1 MSRETVSDDRPTIIF
16 DLGNVILPF
25 DHISVSRK
33 IAEMYGL
40 EHGFVHKAL
49 YNWEFLKPFEEGRI
63 TPEEFLE
70 RCSQQLGV
78 TLEPAWFKETW
89 CDMFRENAAV
99 IEMIEEL
106 RQSYRLVLLSNAS
119 AWHIDHIRE
128 RYSVLDF
135 FDDHVYSFETGCM
148 KPDRAIFERAVEL
161 SSGSGPVAYIDD
173 VEAFVIAAR
182 ELGIPG
188 VHFQSAEQ
196 LRAEL
201 ETMGIL

>member
-1 MSRETVSDDRPTIIF
+1 MSSETVSDDRPTIIF

-25 DHISVSRK
+25 DHIEVSRK

-63 TPEEFLE
+63 TPEEFVE

-89 CDMFRENAAV
+89 CDMFRENTAV

-106 RQSYRLVLLSNAS
+106 RQDYRLVLLSNAS
-119 AWHIDHIRE
+119 AWHIEHIRE
-128 RYSVLDF
+128 RYGVLDL
-135 FDDHVYSFETGCM
+135 FDDHIYSFEAGCM
-148 KPDRAIFERAVEL
+148 KPNRRIFERAIEL

-201 ETMGIL
+201 QDMGIL

>member
-1 MSRETVSDDRPTIIF
+1 MSSETVSDDRPTIIF

-25 DHISVSRK
+25 DHIEVSRK

-63 TPEEFLE
+63 TPEEFVE

-89 CDMFRENAAV
+89 CDMFRENTAV

-106 RQSYRLVLLSNAS
+106 RRRYRLVLLSNAS
-119 AWHIDHIRE
+119 AWHIEHIRE
-128 RYSVLDF
+128 RYSVLDL
-135 FDDHVYSFETGCM
+135 FDDHIYSFETGCM
-148 KPDRAIFERAVEL
+148 KPNRAIFERAVEL

-201 ETMGIL
+201 QDMGIL